1 MSLVMSNTA
10 AVLNRLSGARVGCVG
25 DVMLDRYVV
34 GSVQRISPEAPV
46 PVLHVE
52 REDAMPGGAGNVVRN
67 LAALGARIRFAS
79 VVGDDD
85 AGRALQEQLS
95 ALEGVER
102 ATLLTE
108 PGRRTTVKTRFLA
121 HGQQLLRADD
131 ETCTP
136 LPAPQRRALLEAVG
150 NWRDVSPAVIILS
163 DYAKG
168 VLLDGVAEALNEL
181 SRAQGTLVV
190 LDPKGADFSRYRGAS
205 IITPNRHELAIA
217 AGGNVAKGEEAD
229 CARALRTRHDLS
241 AVLVT
246 LGREGMLL
254 IDEQDQALALPA
266 ESREVFD
273 VSGAGDTVVATLAA
287 ALAAGATLP
296 EAAALANAAAG
307 IVVGKVGTAV
317 VRISELADVT
327 RRSTLRNYEAKVC
340 DRATV
345 ADRAAVW
352 RRQGL
357 SVGFT
362 NGCFDLIHPGHI
374 SLLAQA
380 KAECDRLVVGLN
392 TDASVT
398 RLKGAGRPVQPEA
411 ARATVL
417 ASLTAVDAVVPFAED
432 TPLETILAVH
442 PDVLV
447 KGGDYRLEQVVGAE
461 EVRRWG
467 GRVHLAR
474 LEPGFSTTA
483 TIASLAPLP

>member
-1 MSLVMSNTA
+1 MSLILSNIA
-10 AVLNRLSGARVGCVG
+10 AVLERLSGARVGCVG
-25 DVMLDRYVV
+25 DVMLDRYIV
-34 GSVQRISPEAPV
+34 GSVERISPEAPV
-46 PVLHVE
+46 PVLRVE

-85 AGRALQEQLS
+85 AGRALHEQLS

-108 PGRRTTVKTRFLA
+108 PARRTTVKTRFLA
-121 HGQQLLRADD
+121 QGQQLLRADD
-131 ETCTP
+131 ETCAA
-136 LPAPQRRALLEAVG
+136 LPPQQCRALLDAVR
-150 NWRDVSPAVIILS
+150 NWQDGSPAVIVLS

-168 VLLDGVAEALNEL
+168 VLLDDVAGALIGL
-181 SRAQGTLVV
+181 ARAQGARTVV
-190 LDPKGADFSRYRGAS
+190 DPKGADFSRYRGAS

-217 AGGNVAKGEEAD
+217 AGGTVAADEEAA
-229 CARALRTRHDLS
+229 CARALRIRHDLS

-246 LGREGMLL
+246 LGRDGMLL
-254 IDEQDQALALPA
+254 IDENDDALALPA
-266 ESREVFD
+266 EARDVFD
-273 VSGAGDTVVATLAA
+273 VSGAGDTVAATLAA

-307 IVVGKVGTAV
+307 IVVSKVGTAV
-317 VRISELADVT
+317 VRIAELADVA
-327 RRSTLRNYEAKVC
+327 RSAALRTFEAKVC
-340 DRATV
+340 DRATAVERV
-345 ADRAAVW
+345 AIW

-392 TDASVT
+392 TDASVA

-417 ASLTAVDAVVPFAED
+417 ASLMAVDAVVPFAED
-432 TPLETILAVH
+432 TPLETILAVR

-447 KGGDYRLEQVVGAE
+447 KGADYRLEQVVGAK
-461 EVRRWG
+461 EVQRWG

-483 TIASLAPLP
+483 TIAGLAPSP

>member
-1 MSLVMSNTA
+1 MSLILRNIA
-10 AVLNRLSGARVGCVG
+10 AVLEKLPGARVGCVG
-25 DVMLDRYVV
+25 DVMLDRYII
-34 GSVQRISPEAPV
+34 GSVERISPEAPV

-79 VVGDDD
+79 VIGDDD
-85 AGRALQEQLS
+85 AGRALQERLS

-102 ATLLTE
+102 AALLIE
-108 PGRRTTVKTRFLA
+108 PERRTTVKTRFLA
-121 HGQQLLRADD
+121 QGQQLLRADD
-131 ETCTP
+131 ETAKP
-136 LPAPQRRALLEAVG
+136 LPPQQRRALLEAVA
-150 NWRDVSPAVIILS
+150 NWRDASPAAIVLS

-168 VLLDGVAEALNEL
+168 VLLDGLAGALIEL
-181 SRAQGTLVV
+181 SRAQGALVV
-190 LDPKGADFSRYRGAS
+190 IDPKGADFSRYRGAN

-217 AGGNVAKGEEAD
+217 AGGGVAPGQEAA

-246 LGREGMLL
+246 LGRDGMLL
-254 IDEQDQALALPA
+254 IDEKDEALALPA
-266 ESREVFD
+266 DARDVFD
-273 VSGAGDTVVATLAA
+273 VSGAGDTVAATLAA

-307 IVVGKVGTAV
+307 IVVSKVGTAV
-317 VRISELADVT
+317 VRIAELADAS
-327 RRSTLRNYEAKVC
+327 RRSTLRNFEAKVC

-345 ADRAAVW
+345 AERAAVW

-362 NGCFDLIHPGHI
+362 NGCFDLIHPGHV
-374 SLLAQA
+374 SLLEQA

-392 TDASVT
+392 TDASVA

-417 ASLTAVDAVVPFAED
+417 ASLMAVDAVVPFAED
-432 TPLETILAVH
+432 TPLETILAVR

-447 KGGDYRLEQVVGAE
+447 KGADYRLEQVVGAKD
-461 EVRRWG
+461 VQRWG